1 MGEKFLV
8 GIGVKILGPDD
19 QRNIVTEVRIQQ
31 DAAKRTSFGIEAMR
45 GQSIEDFRTDASGGS
60 ASIGSIGGRHDKIND
75 EVGMMNDEPRGK
87 GIPDNMTAS

>member
-1 MGEKFLV
+1 
-8 GIGVKILGPDD
+8 
-19 QRNIVTEVRIQQ
+19 
-31 DAAKRTSFGIEAMR
+31 MR